1 MTRRA
6 LARRLHAERGSITV
20 VAAAV
25 MALVAVLTMG
35 AADVGKALVAR
46 ERAQAAADAA
56 ALAAAQELVM
66 PSGRAPAE
74 LAAEYAAQNGATLA
88 SCACAPGT
96 AEAVVETRVIV
107 GALLLVPGDH
117 EAVAVARA
125 TVVSSGDRTRRSAQP
140 LPVASRPTR
149 STTPTSRPSRER

>member
-1 MTRRA
+1 LTQPA
-6 LARRLHAERGSITV
+6 LAWRLRAERGSVTV

-56 ALAAAQELVM
+56 ALAAAQELVL
-66 PSGRAPAE
+66 PTGRTPAA
-74 LAAEYAAQNGATLA
+74 LAAEYAARNGATLA
-88 SCACAPGT
+88 GCVCATGASEAIVEVHAGVGT
-96 AEAVVETRVIV
+96 
-107 GALLLVPGDH
+107 LLLVPGDH

-125 TVVSSGDRTRRSAQP
+125 TVG
-140 LPVASRPTR
+140 VADP
-149 STTPTSRPSRER
+149 

>member
-1 MTRRA
+1 MR
-6 LARRLHAERGSITV
+6 ARRRDERGSVTV

-56 ALAAAQELVM
+56 ALAAAQELVT
-66 PSGRAPAE
+66 PIGRSPAE
-74 LAAEYAAQNGATLA
+74 LAAEYAARNGATLA
-88 SCACAPGT
+88 SCVCPSGSS
-96 AEAVVETRVIV
+96 EAVVEARVSV
-107 GALLLVPGDH
+107 GGLLLVPGDH

-125 TVVSSGDRTRRSAQP
+125 TIGAAEP
-140 LPVASRPTR
+140 
-149 STTPTSRPSRER
+149 

>member
-1 MTRRA
+1 MR
-6 LARRLHAERGSITV
+6 ARRRDERGSVTV

-66 PSGRAPAE
+66 PTGRAPTE
-74 LAAEYAAQNGATLA
+74 LATEYAARNGAELT
-88 SCACAPGT
+88 SCACQAGT
-96 AEAVVETRVIV
+96 SEAIVEARVAV
-107 GALLLVPGDH
+107 GPLLLVPGGH
-117 EAVAVARA
+117 EAIAVARA
-125 TVVSSGDRTRRSAQP
+125 TIG
-140 LPVASRPTR
+140 
-149 STTPTSRPSRER
+149 TTEP

>member
-6 LARRLHAERGSITV
+6 RRLDAERGSITV

-66 PSGRAPAE
+66 PTGRTPTE
-74 LAAEYAAQNGATLA
+74 LAAEYALRNGATLA
-88 SCACAPGT
+88 SCTCAPGT
-96 AEAVVETRVIV
+96 TEAVVETRVIV
-107 GALLLVPGDH
+107 GALLLIPGDH
-117 EAVAVARA
+117 VVVAVARA
-125 TVVSSGDRTRRSAQP
+125 TVGSSSP
-140 LPVASRPTR
+140 
-149 STTPTSRPSRER
+149 

>member
-1 MTRRA
+1 VTRPA
-6 LARRLHAERGSITV
+6 FARRLRAERGSITV

-46 ERAQAAADAA
+46 EQSQAAADAA

-66 PSGRAPAE
+66 PTGRTPAK
-74 LAAEYAAQNGATLA
+74 LAAEYAARNGATLA
-88 SCACAPGT
+88 SCTCAPGT
-96 AEAVVETRVIV
+96 TEAVVEARVVV

-117 EAVAVARA
+117 VAVAVARA
-125 TVVSSGDRTRRSAQP
+125 TVGSSGP
-140 LPVASRPTR
+140 
-149 STTPTSRPSRER
+149 

>member
-6 LARRLHAERGSITV
+6 LVRRLRAEHGSITV

-25 MALVAVLTMG
+25 IALVAVLTMG

-66 PSGRAPAE
+66 PTGRTPAE
-74 LAAEYAAQNGATLA
+74 LAAEYASRNGATLA
-88 SCACAPGT
+88 SCTCASGT
-96 AEAVVETRVIV
+96 TQAVVETRVVV

-117 EAVAVARA
+117 VAVAVARA
-125 TVVSSGDRTRRSAQP
+125 TIG
-140 LPVASRPTR
+140 ASDP
-149 STTPTSRPSRER
+149 

>member
-1 MTRRA
+1 VTVRG
-6 LARRLHAERGSITV
+6 HGERGSVTV

-74 LAAEYAAQNGATLA
+74 LAAEYATRNGATL
-88 SCACAPGT
+88 SRCVCAAGST
-96 AEAVVETRVIV
+96 EALVETLVPV

-125 TVVSSGDRTRRSAQP
+125 TIDAAGP
-140 LPVASRPTR
+140 
-149 STTPTSRPSRER
+149 

>member
-1 MTRRA
+1 MRPWSWFRRD
-6 LARRLHAERGSITV
+6 RGSVTV

-66 PSGRAPAE
+66 PTGRVPAE
-74 LAAEYAAQNGATLA
+74 LAAEYAARNGADLVR
-88 SCACAPGT
+88 CACEADSS
-96 AEAVVETRVIV
+96 EAVVEARVAV
-107 GALLLVPGDH
+107 GALLLIPGDRV
-117 EAVAVARA
+117 AIAVARA
-125 TVVSSGDRTRRSAQP
+125 TTGAE
-140 LPVASRPTR
+140 
-149 STTPTSRPSRER
+149 TS

>member
-1 MTRRA
+1 MS
-6 LARRLHAERGSITV
+6 ARVRDERGSVTV

-25 MALVAVLTMG
+25 TALVAVLTMG

-66 PSGRAPAE
+66 PTGRAPTE
-74 LAAEYAAQNGATLA
+74 LAAEYAARNGATLT
-88 SCACAPGT
+88 SCACQAGSS
-96 AEAVVETRVIV
+96 EAIVEARVAV

-117 EAVAVARA
+117 EAVALARA
-125 TVVSSGDRTRRSAQP
+125 TVGTAEP
-140 LPVASRPTR
+140 
-149 STTPTSRPSRER
+149 

>member
-1 MTRRA
+1 MR
-6 LARRLHAERGSITV
+6 ARRRDERGSVTV

-35 AADVGKALVAR
+35 AGKALVAR

-66 PSGRAPAE
+66 PTGRSPAE
-74 LAAEYAAQNGATLA
+74 LAAEYAARNGATLA
-88 SCACAPGT
+88 SCVCQPGSS
-96 AEAVVETRVIV
+96 EAVVEARVSV
-107 GALLLVPGDH
+107 GALLLVPGNH

-125 TVVSSGDRTRRSAQP
+125 TIGTAEP
-140 LPVASRPTR
+140 
-149 STTPTSRPSRER
+149 

>member
-1 MTRRA
+1 VS
-6 LARRLHAERGSITV
+6 ARCRGERGSVTV

-25 MALVAVLTMG
+25 MALVAVFTMG

-74 LAAEYAAQNGATLA
+74 LAAEYAARNGATL
-88 SCACAPGT
+88 SRCLCAAGST
-96 AEAVVETRVIV
+96 EAFVETQVPV
-107 GALLLVPGDH
+107 EGLLLVPGDH

-125 TVVSSGDRTRRSAQP
+125 TIGGAGS
-140 LPVASRPTR
+140 
-149 STTPTSRPSRER
+149 

>member
-1 MTRRA
+1 MRRA
-6 LARRLHAERGSITV
+6 ELSCHAERGSVTI

-25 MALVAVLTMG
+25 VGLVAVLTMG

-66 PSGRAPAE
+66 PTGRSPAE
-74 LAAEYAAQNGATLA
+74 LAGEYAARNGASLA
-88 SCACAPGT
+88 RCACLAGSS
-96 AEAVVETRVIV
+96 EAVVETRVDV
-107 GALLLVPGDH
+107 GTLLLVPGDH

-125 TVVSSGDRTRRSAQP
+125 TVGAVDP
-140 LPVASRPTR
+140 
-149 STTPTSRPSRER
+149 

>member
-1 MTRRA
+1 MRRA
-6 LARRLHAERGSITV
+6 LERRPRTEHGSVTI

-25 MALVAVLTMG
+25 MALVAALTMG

-66 PSGRAPAE
+66 PTGRAPSD
-74 LAAEYAAQNGATLA
+74 LAAEYAARNGAVLT
-88 SCACAPGT
+88 SCLCRAGSS
-96 AEAVVETRVIV
+96 EAIVEARVSV

-125 TVVSSGDRTRRSAQP
+125 TTGATGP
-140 LPVASRPTR
+140 
-149 STTPTSRPSRER
+149 

>member
-1 MTRRA
+1 
-6 LARRLHAERGSITV
+6 
-20 VAAAV
+20 

-66 PSGRAPAE
+66 PTGRAPAE
-74 LAAEYAAQNGATLA
+74 LAAEYAARNGATLA
-88 SCACAPGT
+88 SCTCGAGSSD
-96 AEAVVETRVIV
+96 AVVETHVAF
-107 GALLLVPGDH
+107 GPLLLIPGAH

-125 TVVSSGDRTRRSAQP
+125 VVGEE
-140 LPVASRPTR
+140 
-149 STTPTSRPSRER
+149 PS